1 MIYSDADIRNRL
13 ESGQLIIDPNPSRA
27 LFSTSSVDLRLG
39 NRFTVFEPAPEGSEI
54 TIRVDQANPEEIANR
69 YGREVTLEQYQYLSV
84 HPGQF
89 ILAYTLEQISLPLDL
104 AARVEGKSSLARL
117 GLSVHQ
123 TAPTV
128 QAGWGSPRRLPLRL
142 EIANVGPFV
151 CRLAPGIQ
159 ICQLIFEELKTE
171 SDRELR
177 SRFQNPHPN
186 QTL

>member
-1 MIYSDADIRNRL
+1 MIYSDEDIREAL
-13 ESGQLIIDPNPSRA
+13 ESRDLIIYPTPTRN

-39 NRFTVFEPAPEGSEI
+39 NRFTVFESAPAGSEI
-54 TIRVDQANPEEIANR
+54 TIRVDQANPEEIATR
-69 YGREVTLEQYQYLSV
+69 YGHEITLDRYEYLPI

-89 ILAYTLEQISLPLDL
+89 VLAYTLEQISLPLDL

-128 QAGWGSPRRLPLRL
+128 QAGWGSPRSLELRL

-151 CRLAPGIQ
+151 CRLAPEIQ
-159 ICQLIFEELKTE
+159 ICQLIFEELKTK
-171 SDRELR
+171 SNRELR
-177 SRFQNPHPN
+177 SRFQNQSPD
-186 QTL
+186 